1 MKCENNVYL
10 ALKTSQSQLF
20 TLFSLL
26 WQMQNPVLQMGET
39 AITKSLVV
47 IVQSPSR
54 VRLCDPM
61 DWSMPGLRL
70 PHHLLKLMSIAS
82 EMPSNHLILWCSL
95 LLPSIF
101 LSIRVFSKELS
112 VCIRWPKY
120 WSFSFSLS
128 PSNMNSE
135 MISLIIDWFD
145 LCPCCPRDFQE
156 SSPAPQFKGIN
167 SLPFCL
173 LYSPTL
179 TSIGDHWE
187 DHSLDYTDLCR

>member
-82 EMPSNHLILWCSL
+82 VMPSNHLILWCSL

-135 MISLIIDWFD
+135 IISLIIDWFD

-156 SSPAPQFKGIN
+156 SSPAPQFEGID
-167 SLPFCL
+167 SLAFCL
-173 LYSPTL
+173 PCDPAL
-179 TSIGDHWE
+179 TN
-187 DHSLDYTDLCR
+187 